1 MKVKSTFILLIFTL
15 NNLTSYCSLR
25 NTNGNGN
32 KLIEILEPKEMNNVT
47 SALRIFPFVYY
58 GYISRLSLSNL
69 DSNVVE
75 RRLEELYPF
84 LQKIACTALN
94 CLMIFNPIPG
104 SAMTVSALSWILSF
118 STLSNSVLPY
128 LLQYATG
135 LPQALFFSLQI
146 SEFQIITS
154 PVSLVKEGDIF
165 GKLISHRDG
174 DNAIHDLLVSP
185 CDGVLQYV
193 WPNVSTP
200 TVAFMLIARI
210 QCNLKIQE

>member
-1 MKVKSTFILLIFTL
+1 MRVKSTFIVLTLIINFFT
-15 NNLTSYCSLR
+15 SHCSLR
-25 NTNGNGN
+25 NTDTNRNEIN
-32 KLIEILEPKEMNNVT
+32 KILEPKEMNNVT

-69 DSNVVE
+69 DNHIVE

-84 LQKIACTALN
+84 LQKRSCTALN
-94 CLMIFNPIPG
+94 CFMIFNPIPG
-104 SAMTVSALSWILSF
+104 SAMTVSALSWTLSF

-146 SEFQIITS
+146 SKYQIIIS
-154 PVSLVKEGDIF
+154 PVTLVKEGDVF
-165 GKLISHRDG
+165 AKLTSPEDG
-174 DNAIHDLLVSP
+174 EDTIHDVLISP

-210 QCNLKIQE
+210 QCNLKIRE